1 MSEISSLFVRYVNFT
16 NEVNAQKDVQKEDK
30 KVLEEELK
38 NVGISGARKKA
49 FMHLVKEET
58 MDEKQKATKDEVEAE
73 IEYLRNEIR

>member
-30 KVLEEELK
+30 KVLEEALK
-38 NVGISGARKKA
+38 DVGISGARKKA

>member
-1 MSEISSLFVRYVNFT
+1 MLVSL
-16 NEVNAQKDVQKEDK
+16 E
-30 KVLEEELK
+30 LE
-38 NVGISGARKKA
+38 KA